1 MLPTPFVLA
10 RICERNAL
18 EFDEGDIE
26 CGVEGD
32 DVIVTMRREK
42 NTNA

>member
-18 EFDEGDIE
+18 DFDEGDIE

-32 DVIVTMRREK
+32 DVVVTMRRDK
-42 NTNA
+42 SAVA